1 MSGCGKGETTEKP
14 GPISSAKEPES
25 GRQKVIVCGIQEQL
39 LPSRLES

>member
-1 MSGCGKGETTEKP
+1 MSGRDKREAAAKP
-14 GPISSAKEPES
+14 APISSAKDPGS